1 MSACMLLAH
10 TALLCAASQTA
21 AQRMDTIPSMQVW
34 LSRVA
39 PYDSVTAWL
48 GRWSAIRGALKKG
61 DVKDGEVS
69 LVVERQRS

>member
-1 MSACMLLAH
+1 
-10 TALLCAASQTA
+10 
-21 AQRMDTIPSMQVW
+21 MDTIPSMQVW